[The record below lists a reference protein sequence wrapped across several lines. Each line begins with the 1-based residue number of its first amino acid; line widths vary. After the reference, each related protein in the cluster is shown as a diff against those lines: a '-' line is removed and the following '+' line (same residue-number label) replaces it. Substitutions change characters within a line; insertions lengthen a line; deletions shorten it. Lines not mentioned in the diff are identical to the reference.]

1 MVGGLVDRD
10 GEGLVT
16 TIRSSAVIDATPA
29 EVWDIVGD
37 PRNLPQWNKHILAVH
52 EVPPTGLKP
61 GAKYWTEMGGF
72 GVRFRILAEVIEL
85 DPPRYSWIRLSGPV
99 DASVRTWVHPAGE
112 RQATLEHE
120 VDYHVRG
127 GPLGEIVGR
136 ALRLLGASKMLKRGI
151 EAQKRQVERS

>member
-1 MVGGLVDRD
+1 M
-10 GEGLVT
+10 T
-16 TIRSSAVIDATPA
+16 TIRHSTEIDATPQ

-61 GAKYWTEMGGF
+61 GARYWTEMGGF

-85 DPPRYSWIRLSGPV
+85 DPPTYSWIRLTGPLQ
-99 DASVRTWVHPAGE
+99 ASVRTWVHPAGNG
-112 RQATLEHE
+112 RALLEHE

-127 GPLGEIVGR
+127 GPLGEIIAR
-136 ALRLLGASKMLKRGI
+136 ALRLLGATRMLKQGL
-151 EAQKRQVERS
+151 EAQKRQVEESG